1 MKKIGEIL
9 KNARRHKGYSYK
21 DLENIT
27 KIKMNFVEDIEE
39 ERWQDLPSFPTVL
52 GFIKSI
58 SGSLGLDEK
67 MTVAIFKRDYSLDKP
82 DVNPKKD
89 IAPKPGWNPKT
100 TFILGIS
107 LVVLSI
113 LGYLG
118 FQYASFIS
126 SPKVIIESPIDGQII
141 NGDTV
146 KVFGSTQVDVKITVD
161 NQPVLVDKDGKF
173 SVDIRVSKDT
183 KEIIITGESRSG
195 KRTVI
200 SRRIQTEQ

>member
-9 KNARRHKGYSYK
+9 KEARRHKGYAYK

-27 KIKMNFVEDIEE
+27 KIKADFIENIEE
-39 ERWQDLPSFPTVL
+39 EKWKNLPSFPTVL

-58 SGSLGLDEK
+58 SGTLGMDEK
-67 MTVAIFKRDYSLDKP
+67 MTVAVFKRDYSLSKP

-89 IAPKPGWNPKT
+89 VATKTSWNPKT
-100 TFILGIS
+100 TFILGIA

-113 LGYLG
+113 VGYLG
-118 FQYASFIS
+118 FQYINFIS
-126 SPKVIIESPIDGQII
+126 PPRVTVESPIDGQIV
-141 NGDTV
+141 NGNTV
-146 KVFGSTQVDVKITVD
+146 KVFGSTQVDVKIMVD

-173 SVDIRVSKDT
+173 SVDIGITKDT
-183 KEIIITGESRSG
+183 KQIVITALSRSG
-195 KRTVI
+195 KVTTI